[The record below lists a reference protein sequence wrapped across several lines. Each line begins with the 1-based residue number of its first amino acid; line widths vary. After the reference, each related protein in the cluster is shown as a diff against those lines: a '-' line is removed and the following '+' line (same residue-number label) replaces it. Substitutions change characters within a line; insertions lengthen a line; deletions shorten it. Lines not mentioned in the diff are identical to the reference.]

1 MSEPLSFWPASWPDP
16 ALTLSVVA
24 CVLAAA
30 AVLVGLAYRARAS
43 RYGFRELRRALDD
56 MAAGHLEREVDVP
69 ANDPAAPLARS
80 VEQLAASLRHRLAE
94 SEVRAEQRG
103 ALLDGLRDCVVLGT
117 DGDFDLTHAGGAA
130 RELLGEDP
138 EALRGRH
145 LGALLTPESWEKLL
159 PRLAR
164 RSLRDEG
171 VRASV
176 DLLLVDG
183 GTRPALLTAGALP
196 AGGLSVLLVP
206 ESAPDRAE
214 RRSEVEQSARYQA
227 LVEGMAEGA
236 LIAREG
242 LLVYANPAL
251 ARMLGRERDRLA
263 GQPIKDLIG
272 TRHLLLVLERI
283 ALAEQGAEVPATTFT
298 LIDAEGGER
307 PVDARFS
314 RVELEGGPAAALSLR
329 DLAPETSALARARRQ
344 EARLDATLEASSD
357 ALLVVDYPAE
367 ASERPRVVMANGRF
381 LELFGLDAAEAL
393 DVSEDQLRRRV
404 AVRFEDPE
412 GFLAATGRL
421 MQDREAIVVEELRA
435 LRPEPRWLE
444 RYSAPVRAPGGRSA
458 GRVFSYRDITAQK
471 DTESRLKEDAAA
483 LDRARRSLER
493 ANEALGRV
501 NTDLE
506 SKGEALEKLNAEL
519 RRLDGLKSELLSNVS
534 HELQTPLVSIK
545 GYTEMILAG
554 RLGEIN
560 EEQRHGLEVALR
572 NIDRLIAMIDNLLSF
587 SRLEREA
594 GKLRPADFLLVDVV
608 DEVVELQRETLAQR
622 GIELTTR
629 YLTDGLTVHADRDK
643 IVQVLTNLVSNA
655 IKFNHDG
662 GRVDIVVHRGRR
674 GFLVV
679 DVKDSGV
686 GIPEAERAKIFDR
699 FFRGAGGAEAGSGIG
714 LAIVQEILRR
724 HGCVI
729 SVESEPGQGSTF
741 TFTLPLAGVSGPFR
755 GTGDGDLLDEPMG
768 LGGLSTGE
776 GSFPEAERPASSPT
790 PGAPARSLF
799 RLVPPRR
806 D

>member
-1 MSEPLSFWPASWPDP
+1 MSESLTSWPASWPEP
-16 ALTLSVVA
+16 ALVLSVVA

-43 RYGFRELRRALDD
+43 RYGFRELRRALED
-56 MAAGHLEREVDVP
+56 MAGGRLDREVDVP
-69 ANDPAAPLARS
+69 SNDPAAPLARAL
-80 VEQLAASLRHRLAE
+80 EQLSASLRHRLGE
-94 SEVRAEQRG
+94 SEGRAEQRG
-103 ALLDGLRDCVVLGT
+103 SLLAGLRDCVVLGT
-117 DGDFDLTHAGGAA
+117 DGDFDLTLAGGAA
-130 RELLGEDP
+130 RELLGEDTD
-138 EALRGRH
+138 ALRGRH

-196 AGGLSVLLVP
+196 GGGLSVLLVP
-206 ESAPDRAE
+206 ESVPERAE
-214 RRSEVEQSARYQA
+214 RRSEALQSARYEA

-242 LLVYANPAL
+242 LVVYVNPAV
-251 ARMLGRERDRLA
+251 ARLLGRDRDRLV
-263 GQPIKDLIG
+263 GQPVKDLIG
-272 TRHLLLVLERI
+272 TRHLLLILERI
-283 ALAEQGAEVPATTFT
+283 AQVEQGEEVPATTFT
-298 LIDAEGGER
+298 LLDGEGGER

-314 RVELEGGPAAALSLR
+314 RVELEDGPAAALSLR

-367 ASERPRVVMANGRF
+367 ASKSPRVVLANQRF
-381 LELFGLDAAEAL
+381 LDLFGLEAGEAL
-393 DVSEDQLRRRV
+393 EMPESELRGRV
-404 AVRFEDPE
+404 AASFEDPE
-412 GFLAATGRL
+412 AYRAATGRL
-421 MQDREAIVVEELRA
+421 MHDREAIVVDELR
-435 LRPEPRWLE
+435 LQRPEARWVE
-444 RYSAPVRAPGGRSA
+444 RYSAPVRDADGRPA
-458 GRVFSYRDITAQK
+458 GRIFSYRDITSQK

-493 ANEALGRV
+493 ANEALERV
-501 NTDLE
+501 NADLE
-506 SKGEALEKLNAEL
+506 SKGEALENLNAEL

-572 NIDRLIAMIDNLLSF
+572 NIDRLIAMINNLLSF

-594 GKLRPADFLLVDVV
+594 GKLHPTDFLLLDVV

-629 YLTDGLTVHADRDK
+629 YLTDDLTVHADRDK

-662 GRVDIVVHRGRR
+662 GRVDIGVHRGRR

-679 DVKDSGV
+679 DVKDTGV
-686 GIPEAERAKIFDR
+686 GIPEAERSRIFDR

-729 SVESEPGQGSTF
+729 SVESEPGKGSTF
-741 TFTLPLAGVSGPFR
+741 TFTLPLAAMSEPHRR
-755 GTGDGDLLDEPMG
+755 GDEEAALDDSMG
-768 LGGLSTGE
+768 LGGLSTDA
-776 GSFPEAERPASSPT
+776 GSFPEEKGVAPG

-806 D
+806 EG